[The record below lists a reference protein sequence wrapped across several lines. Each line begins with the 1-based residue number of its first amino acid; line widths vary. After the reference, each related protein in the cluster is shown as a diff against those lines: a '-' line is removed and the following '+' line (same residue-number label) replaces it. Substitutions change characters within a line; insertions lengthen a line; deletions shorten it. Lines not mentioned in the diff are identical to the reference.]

1 MFVYFVSKGS
11 LRNLQGVVLLLVFIK
26 QQYDGHK
33 SSKVHLLRKIKS
45 DHGNVSLKR
54 FTLILKTVYS
64 LLYKLL

>member
-33 SSKVHLLRKIKS
+33 S
-45 DHGNVSLKR
+45 
-54 FTLILKTVYS
+54 
-64 LLYKLL
+64 